1 MVFAASLISFP
12 FDVPKE
18 KRATR
23 TTRAIM
29 ATRSAYS
36 ATSSPDCLRQRPFSI
51 VIMAGP
57 SIANRGYVFDTAK
70 ALLGFILLFS

>member
-1 MVFAASLISFP
+1 MLFAASLISFP

-51 VIMAGP
+51 FIMAGP
-57 SIANRGYVFDTAK
+57 SIANRGYVFEYGKGLARFYTA
-70 ALLGFILLFS
+70 F